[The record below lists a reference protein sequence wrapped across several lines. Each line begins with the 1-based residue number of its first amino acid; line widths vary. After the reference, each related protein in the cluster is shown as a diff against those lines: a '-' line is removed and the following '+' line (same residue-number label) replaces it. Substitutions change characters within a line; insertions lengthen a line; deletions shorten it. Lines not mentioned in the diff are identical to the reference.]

1 MIPYSA
7 FLLLESSPKEIFQM
21 MDKDLLYDVSMTE
34 LEIGF
39 RKMQE
44 ILDRKN
50 MDYKVLIFEMDTT
63 NANEDASS
71 TSQLNAYDADKD
83 SHEVRIE
90 IAKETID
97 AIPLMREEFVE
108 RINDNILEDLD
119 LSERIAQGC

>member
-71 TSQLNAYDADKD
+71 TS
-83 SHEVRIE
+83 
-90 IAKETID
+90 
-97 AIPLMREEFVE
+97 
-108 RINDNILEDLD
+108 
-119 LSERIAQGC
+119 